1 MSTGQAGFLQQRGAN
16 PLPPTQGGE
25 EKAPDRGTAEESNP
39 ATPVTAFSIPA
50 NPLVPPLFGFFVDGV
65 QRTVPIAEVSI
76 NGIRVPIHMA
86 HVAAGAML
94 REDRELRPILI
105 QQAMVLLLPYQ
116 ALAGAMPVEWGQLA
130 PPGRA
135 LSAAGDIYGAVRSTS
150 FGDEFYS
157 DTSVNLRQ
165 QGEVSLTPGDLVLT
179 GRIRSSALN
188 RATELMRILE
198 LGVIWDL
205 RQQYPDKWILL
216 DGPIAPL
223 TKYARLA
230 APALQGLQGIANPP
244 EAFDFLR
251 RVVGAVKEVT
261 VVPSSGLEQALQ
273 LTPDLVTIPVFRFG
287 EVVQQ
292 QEEIAKEVLSA
303 YVWLR
308 RELAAELSPIWS
320 AVSGLARFDVA
331 LPAVLPDDPN
341 TRNTW
346 NTLEDEQIA
355 ALVQPSE
362 LSGQRLRQ
370 ILEQIILERWPVPPS
385 TPMRVFVELYPIAE
399 TELWLMA
406 SLYDAMEIRAR
417 GIA

>member
-1 MSTGQAGFLQQRGAN
+1 M
-16 PLPPTQGGE
+16 
-25 EKAPDRGTAEESNP
+25 
-39 ATPVTAFSIPA
+39 
-50 NPLVPPLFGFFVDGV
+50 
-65 QRTVPIAEVSI
+65 
-76 NGIRVPIHMA
+76 
-86 HVAAGAML
+86 
-94 REDRELRPILI
+94 
-105 QQAMVLLLPYQ
+105 
-116 ALAGAMPVEWGQLA
+116 
-130 PPGRA
+130 
-135 LSAAGDIYGAVRSTS
+135 
-150 FGDEFYS
+150 
-157 DTSVNLRQ
+157 NLRQ